1 MAFCTTCGANVQG
14 AFCTQCGAVAP
25 TPPPSQAAAP
35 IPPAPA
41 QGQPQQFPQQPQQ
54 FAQQPQQFP
63 QQPLPQQP
71 MMAPVPPAKRGLGCL
86 GWGLI
91 IAGIMV
97 VLGVIAIASI
107 GGLAAYFVRNPGVAL
122 AKIITASNPDA
133 EVISTDEGSKSMRIR
148 DRKTGEEVTLSFD
161 DVKNGRFKMH
171 AIDKEGKA
179 ADIEIGGGTG
189 KLPAWVPTYPG
200 AKAQGN
206 VTARGMDAN
215 GMGEGGTVT
224 FTTSDPP
231 ARVTEFYEAKCKE
244 MGMTVQVTQTTA
256 EGGLMVATDEGSQ
269 RSLNIMVGG
278 NSGETSITVI
288 YGRKR

>member
-1 MAFCTTCGANVQG
+1 MGGA
-14 AFCTQCGAVAP
+14 
-25 TPPPSQAAAP
+25 
-35 IPPAPA
+35 PAPA
-41 QGQPQQFPQQPQQ
+41 TKGK
-54 FAQQPQQFP
+54 
-63 QQPLPQQP
+63 
-71 MMAPVPPAKRGLGCL
+71 MGCL

-91 IAGIMV
+91 IAGILV
-97 VLGVIAIASI
+97 VLLVIAIASI
-107 GGLAAYFVRNPGVAL
+107 GGIAAYFVRNPGVAL
-122 AKIITASNPDA
+122 AKIITAANPDA
-133 EVISTDEGSKSMRIR
+133 EVISTDEGTKSMRIR

-189 KLPAWVPTYPG
+189 KLPAWVPSYPG

-231 ARVTEFYEAKCKE
+231 ERVTSFYQAKCKE
-244 MGMTVQVTQTTA
+244 MGMTVQLTQTGA
-256 EGGLMVATDEGSQ
+256 EGGLIVAADEANQ

-278 NSGETSITVI
+278 GSNETSITVI